1 MQALDLLND
10 FPYPKTALVLG
21 GSGFLGSYLCEQL
34 VDNGWHLTVP
44 TRLYHRARHL
54 LPLPT
59 VHLVEANI
67 HDPAVLASLVGSHSA
82 VINLVGTLHSDRRP
96 PYGSAFAKIHVDLPR
111 HLAQICRQADVKR
124 LIHVSALGANAQ
136 GASFYQRSKAAGEEA
151 LIQTLQDSDVKWTV
165 FRPSLIFGPGDYFLS
180 SLARMARYA
189 PVLMLPSPQTL
200 MQPIYVG
207 DVAQTIVRALSHPS
221 TYGRVYELAGP
232 HSYSL
237 KELAELVSLWSGHPR
252 KVMTMPRPLAQLA
265 AGVAG
270 VFCKRPALTK
280 DQLDMLQSP
289 NVLTTAMAQELQ
301 LHPTPVEAIL
311 PSALASHDNYL
322 NYLRGRHAPSR

>member
-1 MQALDLLND
+1 MQPLDFLND
-10 FPYPKTALVLG
+10 FPYPKTALILG

-34 VDNGWHLTVP
+34 VDDGWHLTVP

-59 VHLVEANI
+59 LHLLEANI
-67 HDPAVLASLVGSHSA
+67 HDPAVLASLAANHSA

-96 PYGSAFAKIHVDLPR
+96 PYGSAFEQIHVTLPR
-111 HLAQICRQADVKR
+111 NLAHACRQAEVKR
-124 LIHVSALGANAQ
+124 LIHVSALGASAQ
-136 GASFYQRSKAAGEEA
+136 GASLYQRSKAAGEEA
-151 LIQTLQDSDVKWTV
+151 LIQGLAGSSVNWTI
-165 FRPSLIFGPGDYFLS
+165 FRPSLIFGPGDNFLS

-207 DVAQTIVRALSHPS
+207 DVAQTIVRALAHPS
-221 TYGRVYELAGP
+221 TYERIYELAGP

-252 KVMTMPRPLAQLA
+252 KVLTMPGPVAQA
-265 AGVAG
+265 MAGVAG
-270 VFCKRPALTK
+270 IFSKRPVLTK

-311 PSALASHDNYL
+311 PSALDSHGNYL
-322 NYLRGRHAPSR
+322 NYLRGRHAQRR